1 MHLEGSKNISISAE
15 NNGGDIARFIESE
28 VDRLIS
34 KRLLLDGKITRK
46 SRVKI
51 VKTLTNGAQGM
62 FRWVTMSLE
71 TLQGIKHQPDFM
83 KALGLLPSKLS
94 GLYHIIHM
102 QIDQTEPYGRDVAIK
117 TLKWLLC
124 ARRLLS
130 VQELIAAI
138 PVVYEVEDEPSSD
151 SDEDDESRSEQKPSP
166 EHDIIRLCRNLVVMD
181 SEQRVFRFAHQS
193 VQEYLLGRQE
203 YEEKEQHALATE
215 RCLDV
220 YLAELSPGSITP
232 KVVQQNHFLKPYA
245 QVYWPVH
252 YKYVEDYKSDEL
264 RRKVLRFTG
273 QGSKTSLSYEQW
285 ASDISSKYK
294 NGAGWSLN
302 HSLGLDFGDRLGH
315 RLSFASSAPRRRLS
329 AACAFGFLSFMK
341 ACELSSTDLNQRQLL
356 DDAEYTLLHIAA
368 EEGKDQVVRMLLDK
382 GADVNAQGG
391 LYSNALQAASYRG
404 HDRIVQILLD
414 KGADINAQ
422 GGDYGNALKVAS
434 SEGHDRIVQIL
445 LDKGADVNA
454 QCGLYGSALQVASS
468 KRHDRIVQILL
479 DKEADI
485 NAQGGL
491 YGNALQAASYRGHD
505 RRIVQILLDK
515 GADIN
520 AQGGL
525 FGNALQAASW
535 GGYDRIVQILLDKGA
550 DINAQGGRYS
560 NALQAASSEGHNR
573 IVQILLDRG
582 ADINAQGGL
591 YGNALQ
597 AASYRGHDRR
607 IVQILLDKG
616 ADINAQGG
624 PYGNALQAASYRG
637 HNRTVQIMLDKGADI
652 NAQGGDY
659 GNALQAAS
667 YRGHDQVVQILLD
680 KGADINAQGGLY
692 SNALQAA
699 LSEGHDR
706 VVQILLDKGADIN

>member
-1 MHLEGSKNISISAE
+1 M
-15 NNGGDIARFIESE
+15 
-28 VDRLIS
+28 IS
-34 KRLLLDGKITRK
+34 KRLLLDGKITQK
-46 SRVKI
+46 PRVKI

-94 GLYHIIHM
+94 GLYDIIHT

-151 SDEDDESRSEQKPSP
+151 SDEGDESRSEQKPSP

-273 QGSKTSLSYEQW
+273 QGSKTSLSYEKW

-294 NGAGWSLN
+294 DGRGWRLN
-302 HSLGLDFGDRLGH
+302 KSLGLDLGDRLGY
-315 RLSFASSAPRRRLS
+315 RLSFASSAPRRHLS

-391 LYSNALQAASYRG
+391 LYGNALQAASYG
-404 HDRIVQILLD
+404 GYDRV
-414 KGADINAQ
+414 
-422 GGDYGNALKVAS
+422 
-434 SEGHDRIVQIL
+434 VQIL

-454 QCGLYGSALQVASS
+454 Q
-468 KRHDRIVQILL
+468 
-479 DKEADI
+479 
-485 NAQGGL
+485 GGE
-491 YGNALQAASYRGHD
+491 YGNALYTASRG
-505 RRIVQILLDK
+505 
-515 GADIN
+515 
-520 AQGGL
+520 
-525 FGNALQAASW
+525 
-535 GGYDRIVQILLDKGA
+535 
-550 DINAQGGRYS
+550 
-560 NALQAASSEGHNR
+560 
-573 IVQILLDRG
+573 
-582 ADINAQGGL
+582 
-591 YGNALQ
+591 
-597 AASYRGHDRR
+597 
-607 IVQILLDKG
+607 
-616 ADINAQGG
+616 
-624 PYGNALQAASYRG
+624 
-637 HNRTVQIMLDKGADI
+637 
-652 NAQGGDY
+652 
-659 GNALQAAS
+659 
-667 YRGHDQVVQILLD
+667 GHDQVVQILLD

-692 SNALQAA
+692 GNALQAA
-699 LSEGHDR
+699 SSEGHNQ
-706 VVQILLDKGADIN
+706 VVQILLDKGADINAQGGHYGNALQAASAGDCDRVVQMLLDKGADVNAQGGFYGNALQAASSEGYDQVVQILLDKGADVNAQGGEYSNALQAASRGGYDQVVQILLDKGADVNAQGGYYGNALQAASAGGYNQVVQMLLDKGADVNAQGGEYGNALYTASSEGYDQVVQILLDKGADINAQGGRYGNALQAASRRGRDQVVQILLDKGADVNA